1 MGALR
6 DKRRPTGGPGRLV
19 NRSGHETSGCPG
31 PGVAV
36 PSNSE
41 PLVKQQFVTAGCGVT
56 ARANRLSSL
65 SSITR
70 AAMSTRSLRRTKTQ
84 TDQDRRAVV
93 PVR

>member
-6 DKRRPTGGPGRLV
+6 DDRQSVGGTGRFA
-19 NRSGHETSGCPG
+19 NRSGNEASGCPG
-31 PGVAV
+31 PGVV
-36 PSNSE
+36 VRSNSE
-41 PLVKQQFVTAGCGVT
+41 PLIKQRFVTAGCGVT
-56 ARANRLSSL
+56 AHANRLSS
-65 SSITR
+65 SPWVIQ